1 MSIREAAQ
9 KAVDDLQRI
18 VDSTRPPTLH
28 ITKQI
33 LVQGFIEPLRT
44 VLAEKQPE
52 LRVSAGRVADY
63 CYDEDRSFEDAESFI
78 LAALQSAVDA
88 AKEEQREADA
98 KTVAEIRKS
107 MSDALGGMGPGSS
120 VWGNRQWDKGYCA
133 GIIAAL
139 TAFDIRSQAIRG
151 LAARL
156 RSAGETPDASD
167 GHDLSRYA
175 FATYGHDARLYNG
188 IHDFESRLQAKA
200 DIGITAEEL
209 AEIIEQQ
216 QSLEGFSGGG
226 IGFEDCE
233 RLDFYRNKWP
243 RLIAI
248 IQRILEVK
256 P

>member
-107 MSDALGGMGPGSS
+107 MSDALGGLGPESS

-133 GIIAAL
+133 GILAAL
-139 TAFDIRSQAIRG
+139 TAFDTKALQSQEVPN
-151 LAARL
+151 
-156 RSAGETPDASD
+156 GE
-167 GHDLSRYA
+167 
-175 FATYGHDARLYNG
+175 
-188 IHDFESRLQAKA
+188 
-200 DIGITAEEL
+200 
-209 AEIIEQQ
+209 
-216 QSLEGFSGGG
+216 
-226 IGFEDCE
+226 
-233 RLDFYRNKWP
+233 
-243 RLIAI
+243 
-248 IQRILEVK
+248 
-256 P
+256 